1 MTTPLPPTLNDL
13 SGRIIPLPRL
23 AEATLVLVDFQTEYT
38 AGPLE
43 LDGWAPAIER
53 AAVLLDAVRAAGGRV
68 VHVAHAGRP
77 GGPFDRSAAR
87 GAIVAALAPAPGEAV
102 VEKRLVSA
110 FAGTDLAARLPAPG
124 TSTLIV
130 AGFMTHNCV
139 SSLARDAGD
148 AGHTVV
154 VACDAAATRALPG
167 PNGTVIAAAALHA
180 ASLAGLGD
188 RFARLA
194 DVAEILAAG

>member
-1 MTTPLPPTLNDL
+1 MIEKTLANAFADTAL
-13 SGRIIPLPRL
+13 QDTLAASGR
-23 AEATLVLVDFQTEYT
+23 QN
-38 AGPLE
+38 
-43 LDGWAPAIER
+43 
-53 AAVLLDAVRAAGGRV
+53 
-68 VHVAHAGRP
+68 
-77 GGPFDRSAAR
+77 
-87 GAIVAALAPAPGEAV
+87 
-102 VEKRLVSA
+102 
-110 FAGTDLAARLPAPG
+110 
-124 TSTLIV
+124 LIV
-130 AGFMTHNCV
+130 IGFMTHNCV